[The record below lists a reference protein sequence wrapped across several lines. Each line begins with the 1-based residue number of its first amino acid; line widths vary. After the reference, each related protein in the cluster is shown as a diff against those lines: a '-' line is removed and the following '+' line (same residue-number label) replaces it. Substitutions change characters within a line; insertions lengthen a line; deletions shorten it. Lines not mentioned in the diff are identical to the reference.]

1 MSEYQL
7 NLDSDMFLFPTPAGA
22 YHAVSSVVDDTPRHV
37 LRTLLTQPTSHV
49 LTTDTLLALCGHND
63 EQEALG
69 LLHRMQRLGW
79 IQGESQPRQRQP
91 ESLSDILPPLLSQL
105 SGSAKA
111 LLADQQG
118 FCLASHGIPHETAEE
133 LSALSADLASLYQ
146 RHRGLLEHNMGL
158 NTAAWALV
166 DAAGDSRLG
175 CWPLFVGDQRFALA
189 ITGLP
194 SLNQPSF
201 TDLVWALSVRYG
213 AEPADATN

>member
-1 MSEYQL
+1 MSEYRL
-7 NLDSDMFLFPTPAGA
+7 NLDAEIFLFPTPAGA
-22 YHAVSSVVDDTPRHV
+22 YHAVSAPVDDTPRRL
-37 LRTLLTQPTSHV
+37 LRTLLTQPTTSL
-49 LTTDTLLALCGHND
+49 LTMSTLLMLCGHDN
-63 EQEALG
+63 EQEALA

-79 IQGESQPRQRQP
+79 IQGESQPRNSQP
-91 ESLSDILPPLLSQL
+91 ASLSDILPPLLNQL

-118 FCLASHGIPHETAEE
+118 FYLASYGIPHETAEE

-166 DAAGDSRLG
+166 DAAGDSHLG
-175 CWPLFVGDQRFALA
+175 CWPLYIGDQRFALA
-189 ITGLP
+189 IAGLP
-194 SLNQPSF
+194 RLNQPSF

-213 AEPADATN
+213 SEAEDAAN